1 MRVMTQKP
9 EKALFAEE
17 SGNTSY
23 LLQHIAKHF
32 PERMD
37 SARKVVR
44 VHFSQIAK
52 KGVIRAT
59 N

>member
-1 MRVMTQKP
+1 MKVMAQKP

-23 LLQHIAKHF
+23 LLQHITKHF

-37 SARKVVR
+37 LARKVAC

-52 KGVIRAT
+52 KGVIRLA

>member
-1 MRVMTQKP
+1 MAQKP
-9 EKALFAEE
+9 DKGLFEEE

-23 LLQHIAKHF
+23 LLQHITKHF
-32 PERMD
+32 AERMD
-37 SARKVVR
+37 LARKVAC

-52 KGVIRAT
+52 KGVIRIT